1 MNQVTLHQ
9 YNKSGIQSVL
19 SHLEKRQPCE
29 LEING
34 WRAVAAYKMLNHF
47 ANLENKKGGFLS
59 ATCSFFYG
67 LPMPSLGLIAINSR
81 LQRFSMSINRN
92 ENATRIT
99 LRPKQP
105 A

>member
-1 MNQVTLHQ
+1 MNQVALYQ
-9 YNKSGIQSVL
+9 YNKTGIQSVL

-34 WRAVAAYKMLNHF
+34 WRSVAAYKMLNHF

-59 ATCSFFYG
+59 AISAFFYG

-81 LQRFSMSINRN
+81 LHRCSMSINRN
-92 ENATRIT
+92 ENATRII
-99 LRPKQP
+99 LRP
-105 A
+105 